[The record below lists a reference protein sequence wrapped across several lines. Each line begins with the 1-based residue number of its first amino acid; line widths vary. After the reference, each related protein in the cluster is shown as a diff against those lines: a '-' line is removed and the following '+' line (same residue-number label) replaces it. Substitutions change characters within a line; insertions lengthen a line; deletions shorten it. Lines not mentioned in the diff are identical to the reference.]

1 MTESRSGE
9 IRLDDVDV
17 YYGSTPALR
26 GVRLMAKPGRIVAI
40 LGRNGA
46 GKTTALKA
54 IAGLARIQ
62 AGQVLLDGRRI
73 DALPVHR
80 ISRLGISLVPQTR
93 RIFTDLTV
101 EENLQVARTGGRN
114 PARERLARAFE
125 LFPKLAERRG
135 QPAATLSGGE
145 QQMLAIARAL
155 MTNPRVLLLDEPME
169 GLAPTVVDQVVA
181 AMVEFRRSGMTIILV
196 EQLVAQALD
205 LADHVYVLDRGAVV
219 RSCVPADLL
228 ADPGALRT
236 YLGIGSKLIS

>member
-1 MTESRSGE
+1 MTELHTGE
-9 IRLDDVDV
+9 IRVHDVDV
-17 YYGSTPALR
+17 YYGSTPALS
-26 GVRLMAKPGRIVAI
+26 GVQLTAMPGRIVAI

-54 IAGLARIQ
+54 IAGLVRIH

-73 DALPVHR
+73 DVLPIHR

-101 EENLQVARTGGRN
+101 GENLQVARTGGRGMT
-114 PARERLARAFE
+114 RERLAKAFE
-125 LFPKLAERRG
+125 LFPKLAERRD

-145 QQMLAIARAL
+145 QQMLAIARAM

-181 AMVEFRRSGMTIILV
+181 AIAEFRQSGMTIILV
-196 EQLVAQALD
+196 EQLVAPALD
-205 LADHVYVLDRGAVV
+205 LADHVYVLDRGMVV
-219 RSCVPADLL
+219 HSSAPADLL

-236 YLGIGSKLIS
+236 HLGIGSKLAP